1 VSVLY
6 LVDNSVIQRLHRSPE
21 MRAARDVLVRTGEL
35 TVCMPTVLEACFSAR
50 NYEEHQREAD
60 AYVTAWTVLEP
71 APEILRIALVLQSKL
86 FGAGK
91 GRSVGVS
98 DLQIA
103 ATALHY
109 STEERPVIVAHY
121 DGDFDHLASVEPS
134 LRTQWVV
141 PRGTVA

>member
-1 VSVLY
+1 VSVVY

-21 MRAARDVLVRTGEL
+21 VRVARDRLMRTGEL
-35 TVCMPTVLEACFSAR
+35 AVCLQTVLEACFSAR

-60 AYVTAWTVLEP
+60 AYLTAWTVLDP
-71 APEILRIALVLQSKL
+71 VPEIMRISVSLQGKL
-86 FGAGK
+86 FEAGK

-109 STEERPVIVAHY
+109 STEEDSVIVAHY
-121 DGDFDHLASVEPS
+121 DADFDHLASVEAT

>member
-1 VSVLY
+1 VSTVY

-21 MRAARDVLVRTGEL
+21 VRSARDALLRIGDL
-35 TVCMPTVLEACFSAR
+35 AVCLPTVLEACFSAR
-50 NYEEHQREAD
+50 SYQEHQQEAN
-60 AYVTAWTVLEP
+60 AYMTAWTVLEP
-71 APEILRIALVLQSKL
+71 APEVMEIALLLQSKL
-86 FGAGK
+86 FNAGK

-103 ATALHY
+103 ATAMHY
-109 STEERPVIVAHY
+109 DTEERPVVVAHY
-121 DGDFDHLASVEPS
+121 DADFDHLQSVEPS